1 VETGKSG
8 APLLTEVRRTRAA
21 KKLLEEREPSDVRC
35 CLTCRHYSV
44 EDGYC
49 LGKRRPEC
57 IVRPEETA
65 CDNWRLYKGEKR

>member
-1 VETGKSG
+1 VV
-8 APLLTEVRRTRAA
+8 LTEA
-21 KKLLEEREPSDVRC
+21 LEQKNEFNEVQC

-49 LGKRRPEC
+49 LGKRRPEY
-57 IVRPEETA
+57 IARPEETA